1 MKGFARVYWRRSDRF
16 AEILAAL
23 LLAGTLV
30 AHAEQLEEPGS
41 ENTATNQTVLSVDVR
56 RNVEGTYI
64 PYRFAFITSGLEKFT
79 FLIPEGYRVDTTDPT
94 KIKLASPDYSA
105 MIIVGV
111 AGGSLPAG
119 VKFDAPTLRA
129 KVMAGYPEAVIK
141 EEHSAS
147 ANEQSAAC
155 IDFSWKTESGITR
168 MTRTTFIPTTVGLM
182 EFTLTASPE
191 TYEAS
196 VREFNLVMLTFRSG
210 ANGKFNYVIGSK
222 LP

>member
-1 MKGFARVYWRRSDRF
+1 MNGFARVHWRRSAGF
-16 AEILAAL
+16 AEILGVL
-23 LLAGTLV
+23 LLAGTL
-30 AHAEQLEEPGS
+30 AAQAQQPEEAGP

-94 KIKLASPDYSA
+94 KIKLASPDYSG

-111 AGGSLPAG
+111 SGSSLPAG
-119 VKFDAPTLRA
+119 VKLEAAALRA

-191 TYEAS
+191 TFEAS
-196 VREFNLVMLTFRSG
+196 VRELNLVMLTFRSG
-210 ANGKFNYVIGSK
+210 TNGKFNYVIGSK